1 MVTHQR
7 HAQQAE
13 EQMTAGETES
23 ETEPLRLSI
32 EEARIVALAAQGL
45 LHPPARDATLDDLH
59 TMIER
64 LGVLQVDTISV
75 VERTQYLV
83 LWSRLGADDPALLDA
98 LLHPHRRVFE
108 YWSHAASIVPMSD
121 YPYYRHEMLRRGE

>member
-13 EQMTAGETES
+13 EQMTAGESES
-23 ETEPLRLSI
+23 DTAPLRLSI

-45 LHPPARDATLDDLH
+45 LHPPAGDVTLDDLH
-59 TMIER
+59 AMIER

-75 VERTQYLV
+75 VERTQHRV
-83 LWSRLGADDPALLDA
+83 LWSRLGAYGPVLPDA
-98 LLHPHRRVFE
+98 LLHPHRRVF
-108 YWSHAASIVPMSD
+108 
-121 YPYYRHEMLRRGE
+121 